1 MNIKFLW
8 ELLFSVVGTHELHTA
23 FGANLF
29 KVETAHM
36 LEAYWGASSAWQVA
50 EQIQTVGLSRE
61 DLSEDGG

>member
-8 ELLFSVVGTHELHTA
+8 ELLFSIVGTHELHTA

-36 LEAYWGASSAWQVA
+36 LEAYWVPHQPGKSLNKYKQ
-50 EQIQTVGLSRE
+50 
-61 DLSEDGG
+61 

>member
-1 MNIKFLW
+1 M
-8 ELLFSVVGTHELHTA
+8 GTHELHTA

-36 LEAYWGASSAWQVA
+36 LEAYWGAPSAWQVA